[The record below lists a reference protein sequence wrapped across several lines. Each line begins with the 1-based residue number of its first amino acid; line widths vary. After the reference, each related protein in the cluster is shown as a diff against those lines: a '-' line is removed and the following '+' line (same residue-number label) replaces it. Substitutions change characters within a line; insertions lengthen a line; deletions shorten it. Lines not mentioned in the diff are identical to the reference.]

1 VYNSA
6 LSKNKF
12 LLLTTNINREY
23 MYWAGKGNFFRILKN
38 SLHESLF
45 LALFIILIALFRNLN
60 THLLLVEFPQKSNH
74 RTLLS
79 GKKHSIPLLV
89 HHLINTI

>member
-1 VYNSA
+1 MLLLFLLFVVYNSA

-23 MYWAGKGNFFRILKN
+23 MYWAYKGNIFRSLKN

-45 LALFIILIALFRNLN
+45 LAPIIILIALFCNSN
-60 THLLLVEFPQKSNH
+60 THQLLNCPQKNQ
-74 RTLLS
+74 
-79 GKKHSIPLLV
+79 
-89 HHLINTI
+89 TIGHY